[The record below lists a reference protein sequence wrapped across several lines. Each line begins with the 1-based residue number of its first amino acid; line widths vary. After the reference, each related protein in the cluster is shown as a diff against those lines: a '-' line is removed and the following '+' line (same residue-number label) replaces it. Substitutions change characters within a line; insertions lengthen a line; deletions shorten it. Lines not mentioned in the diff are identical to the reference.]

1 MRARF
6 RAIVLV
12 AAVAAAGASAGAE
25 VKTPPAPGKAR
36 PVKLPAITERT
47 LPNGLLVV
55 MAPLRNV
62 PKITGILTF
71 HVGTGTEADTHA
83 GVAGLAAR
91 VANEGTAT
99 RTSKGIKEELRA
111 IGGYLN
117 VAADSD
123 STTVQAGALSE
134 FTPRLLALVADVVT
148 HPSYPEKEVALAKEN
163 LVQEIHDQRSQPGF
177 LGTERFM
184 KAVFGTHPYSYVA
197 PDEKSVAAL
206 QRADLAAFASKYYVP
221 ANAHLILVGDFDV
234 AALSKQIDAAFGPWK
249 AGPKFQPTLP
259 APPRRDRREI
269 FFVDR
274 PGSVQSSIRMGNIT
288 FPRKDDDYFVLRTA
302 NVIYGGS
309 FYSRLTRNIREAKG
323 YTYSPFSTLD
333 TRAYSGYFSAGASVR
348 NEVTGATI
356 LEMVYELDRM
366 RVLPVTDEELAA
378 AKSFSVGNFA
388 IELASQ
394 GGLAGRL
401 NTVYL
406 YGLPKTFLEDFRT
419 RIESLT
425 TAQIEA
431 AAARHLDTYR
441 QAITIVGDW
450 QKVKDQVTPFG
461 TVTVYT
467 PEGEVKKG
475 VD

>member
-1 MRARF
+1 MRARWS
-6 RAIVLV
+6 AIVL
-12 AAVAAAGASAGAE
+12 AGAVAAAGASARAE
-25 VKTPPAPGKAR
+25 IKTPPAPGKPRA
-36 PVKLPAITERT
+36 VKLPAITERT

-62 PKITGILTF
+62 PKITGVLTF
-71 HVGTGTEADTHA
+71 HVGTGTEADIHA
-83 GVAGLAAR
+83 GVASLAAR

-99 RTSKGIKEELRA
+99 RTSKAIKEELRA
-111 IGGYLN
+111 IGGYLSIGS
-117 VAADSD
+117 DSD
-123 STTVQAGALSE
+123 STTVQAGSLSE
-134 FTPRLLALVADVVT
+134 FTPRLLALVADVVG

-177 LGTERFM
+177 LGNERFM
-184 KAVFGTHPYSYVA
+184 KAVFGSHPYAFVT
-197 PDEKSVAAL
+197 PDEKAVAAL
-206 QRADLAAFASKYYVP
+206 QRADLAAFAAKYYVP

-234 AALSKQIDAAFGPWK
+234 AALSKEVERAFGTWK
-249 AGPKFQPTLP
+249 PGPKFQPALP
-259 APPRRDRREI
+259 SPPRRDKREI
-269 FFVDR
+269 YFVDR
-274 PGSVQSSIRMGNIT
+274 PGSVQSSIRMGNVT
-288 FPRKDDDYFVLRTA
+288 FPRKDGDYFVLRTA

-309 FYSRLTRNIREAKG
+309 FYSRLTRNIREGKG
-323 YTYSPFSTLD
+323 YTYSPFSSLD
-333 TRAYSGYFSAGASVR
+333 TRAYSGYFSASASVR

-356 LEMVYELDRM
+356 LEMIYELDRM

-394 GGLAGRL
+394 SGLAGRL

-406 YGLPKTFLEDFRT
+406 YGLPRTFLEDFGT

-425 TAQIEA
+425 PAQIEA
-431 AAARHLDTYR
+431 ASARYLDTYR
-441 QAITIVGDW
+441 QAIAIVGDW

-467 PEGEVKKG
+467 PEGEVKPSAP
-475 VD
+475 